1 MSLQHAV
8 LGFLQYGPRT
18 GYDLKRMFDSSIRHF
33 WPAQQSHI
41 YGALNSLTEK
51 GWASYELVVQTE
63 RPNRKVYTISSSG
76 REELQNWLSDPLIDR
91 QIRSPFLIQL
101 FFSGAMEDR
110 DILETLE
117 KRADEL
123 RKLVHEYAKGPVT
136 QPTYSAD
143 LAKREQ
149 FFWYLTLDYGLE
161 KLRFDLAWME
171 SAIDKMRAKKYSE
184 GMDGA
189 FNLAKNP

>member
-1 MSLQHAV
+1 
-8 LGFLQYGPRT
+8 
-18 GYDLKRMFDSSIRHF
+18 MFDSSIKHF

-41 YGALNSLTEK
+41 YGALSSLTEK
-51 GWASYELVVQTE
+51 GWASYELVIQTE
-63 RPNRKVYTISSSG
+63 RPNRKVYTITSLG
-76 REELQNWLSDPLIDR
+76 HEALERWLLIPLIDR

-101 FFSGAMEDR
+101 FFSGAMGDQ

-117 KRADEL
+117 TRADEL
-123 RKLVHEYAKGPVT
+123 RKLVQEYAEGPVT
-136 QPTYSAD
+136 QPTFSAD
-143 LAKREQ
+143 LPKREQ

-161 KLRFDLAWME
+161 RLRFDLAWME

-189 FNLAKNP
+189 FNLPKNP